1 MKGRC
6 LLTVSGLS
14 VGCTR
19 LPSKRNRTE
28 VGALPCRSQKAS
40 ISFLSAVVRLILKKT
55 SLLLSVT
62 LMLRCSLWP
71 PASAFSGAPG
81 LPLSSDPDM
90 LFRRRSEFGIWV
102 LACTRLSR
110 ASARVC
116 AHEYGK
122 YFDLRGC
129 VENRVKRQRAVAA
142 YSVFVDWVD
151 VGRRFLKKKKSEW
164 WGEERRI
171 ALVSMGNED
180 VTK

>member
-1 MKGRC
+1 LGY
-6 LLTVSGLS
+6 
-14 VGCTR
+14 GCWR
-19 LPSKRNRTE
+19 
-28 VGALPCRSQKAS
+28 AQ
-40 ISFLSAVVRLILKKT
+40 
-55 SLLLSVT
+55 
-62 LMLRCSLWP
+62 
-71 PASAFSGAPG
+71 
-81 LPLSSDPDM
+81 
-90 LFRRRSEFGIWV
+90 
-102 LACTRLSR
+102 RLSR